1 VDKLFDEMKEL
12 SRRID
17 QRNAQPQQPLP
28 PIVVNMQ
35 QPAGGP
41 PPQRPIIMDLPSAQ
55 PQAEGLPRYAAA
67 DAFEE
72 EAGPPP
78 RRPPTQQRSPGR
90 PTRQPPPRPREPVPF
105 AAEAPAPAAPAAEEV
120 PRGWPGLGPFT
131 DNEPEPQLESRVHEV
146 PEAELEPL
154 DDEGPPMQAA
164 EPPAA
169 EALAT
174 EAPAEETPVVEAP
187 AGEAPTEAPAAE
199 EPLAEVPASRAREP
213 VPADIPGEE
222 VVLEE
227 GPEPG
232 VTAEQPARPPAPGV
246 KEPGARPEPA
256 QDAED
261 VRKGL
266 RDYLHGVQDKLDAG
280 REKQPGPGGLLDYL
294 GKLSDYLPERDK
306 KRFRGSP
313 ERLAM
318 EALKA
323 QLAGKKGLR
332 RRVASDFPAVAPR
345 RKEPMTRSLVVDTFS
360 YLKDLSAWH
369 PDKAVGAAMRQ
380 SIEAIVARMGRS

>member
-1 VDKLFDEMKEL
+1 M
-12 SRRID
+12 
-17 QRNAQPQQPLP
+17 P
-28 PIVVNMQ
+28 P
-35 QPAGGP
+35 G
-41 PPQRPIIMDLPSAQ
+41 
-55 PQAEGLPRYAAA
+55 YAAA
-67 DAFEE
+67 R
-72 EAGPPP
+72 EAQEATAPEGP
-78 RRPPTQQRSPGR
+78 
-90 PTRQPPPRPREPVPF
+90 
-105 AAEAPAPAAPAAEEV
+105 

-131 DNEPEPQLESRVHEV
+131 ESEPEPQIESAADDI

-154 DDEGPPMQAA
+154 DDEAPPEPQA
-164 EPPAA
+164 PTPARA
-169 EALAT
+169 PDVSPAT
-174 EAPAEETPVVEAP
+174 EAQDV
-187 AGEAPTEAPAAE
+187 AG
-199 EPLAEVPASRAREP
+199 
-213 VPADIPGEE
+213 PGEE
-222 VVLEE
+222 VILEE
-227 GPEPG
+227 EPEPAL
-232 VTAEQPARPPAPGV
+232 TAEQPARTPPADG
-246 KEPGARPEPA
+246 KAAPGA
-256 QDAED
+256 QAESSEGAEG

-266 RDYLHGVQDKLDAG
+266 RDYLHGVQDKLDGDA
-280 REKQPGPGGLLDYL
+280 EKQPGPGGLLDYL

-369 PDKAVGAAMRQ
+369 PDKAVGAAMKQ